1 MSILWSI
8 LTSKFAGPIA
18 TALCIFLGC
27 LLLAN
32 LAANGK
38 LKAQVKREHAAYV
51 AWHNAALKWEA
62 YGRGEK
68 ASYDA
73 SEALRTQETTNAR
86 QAVSEANGA
95 CSARI
100 REAVQSTKAIRG
112 ITHAPVANCNARPI
126 VDTRSLSDA
135 LAVPSPGH

>member
-1 MSILWSI
+1 MFSVLMSKVYGAISI
-8 LTSKFAGPIA
+8 
-18 TALCIFLGC
+18 ALLCFLAITVIQNMG
-27 LLLAN
+27 
-32 LAANGK
+32 

-51 AWHNAALKWEA
+51 AWHKAALKWEA

-73 SEALRTQETTNAR
+73 SERLRTQETTNAR

-126 VDTRSLSDA
+126 VTTRSLSDA